1 MEKEI
6 IFGGNKFVIDSRGT
20 IKKITGGSDELYIPA
35 VFPDGERVFL
45 IGQACCNDFYDKVI
59 IDDNIHSVEQGA
71 FKDLCADE
79 LVWTSGCN
87 YIPARCFQGSCIKR
101 IFNIEH
107 VTEIGEG
114 AFAGT
119 WIKRFTWPE
128 NCKKIPA
135 DCFRKSR
142 LNFICKIENVEK
154 IGRGAFRNTMLET
167 INWPVACSVVPR
179 ECFAY
184 SGLKSIL
191 GLKNV
196 SRIEASA
203 FRDTKDLNDVD
214 LSSSFVIE
222 VQRTA
227 FAGINKDAV
236 TFSYYIS
243 EDIIESAFSFSS
255 KI

>member
-1 MEKEI
+1 M
-6 IFGGNKFVIDSRGT
+6 FGGNKFVIDSRGT
-20 IKKITGGSDELYIPA
+20 IKQITGGSDELYIPA
-35 VFPDGERVFL
+35 VFPNGEHVFL
-45 IGQACCNDFYDKVI
+45 IGQACCNGFYDKVI

-71 FKDLCADE
+71 FKNLCADE

-87 YIPARCFQGSCIKR
+87 YIPAHCFQGSCIRR

-107 VTEIGEG
+107 ITEIGEG
-114 AFAGT
+114 AFART
-119 WIKRFTWPE
+119 WIKRFTWP
-128 NCKKIPA
+128 A
-135 DCFRKSR
+135 
-142 LNFICKIENVEK
+142 
-154 IGRGAFRNTMLET
+154 
-167 INWPVACSVVPR
+167 ACSVIPR

-191 GLKNV
+191 SLKNV
-196 SRIEASA
+196 SCIEASA
-203 FRDTKDLNDVD
+203 FRDAKDLNDVD

-227 FAGINKDAV
+227 FAGVNKDAV
-236 TFSYYIS
+236 AFSYYIS